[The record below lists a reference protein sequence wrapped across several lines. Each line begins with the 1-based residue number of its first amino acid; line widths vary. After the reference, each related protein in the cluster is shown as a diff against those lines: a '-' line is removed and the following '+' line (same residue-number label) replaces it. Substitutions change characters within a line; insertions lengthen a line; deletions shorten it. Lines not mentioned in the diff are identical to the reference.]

1 MDTLWR
7 DRNYAWIT
15 APADILDGR
24 WTYIRP
30 ALETNSGA
38 PCPSEGGFSGTLEVA
53 AVVAICCANHCGD
66 GQNMPT
72 SVPELAN
79 SAWTTHPGTW
89 ALSGHGGE
97 PCTFYENRAPAGAFS
112 ICCAT
117 CWASG
122 LFLAKAPE
130 NAGQDASGP
139 VVCDSLTSTVRES
152 TCVEGVQGAETLW
165 ADRDYAWVTDQAPAD
180 MLDGEWTYMKSPL
193 EVPNGAA
200 CPNEGGFRG
209 HVAEHAVVAICCAN
223 HCGNENLPTDG
234 GGDPVSGWTQHP
246 GTFSISGHG
255 GSPCTF
261 YETRVQPGDF
271 QLCCESCWAS
281 GVFFSHFHHA
291 LPVAEDDSIGSAG
304 PFDCDAL
311 SSDTASECEFA
322 VGASA
327 TLWTDR
333 AYAWIT
339 GPTDIL
345 DGLWTYVRPA
355 LEVNSGAPCRT
366 EGGFRGSIREDANVA
381 VCCANHCGDENRP
394 VGSDLTWSEHPGT
407 FSITGHG
414 GAPCTFYEAR
424 AHAGPLQICCET
436 CWSSG
441 VFLSMADRV
450 GEISGTG
457 AVPCSAVMSTSVSSC
472 V

>member
-1 MDTLWR
+1 
-7 DRNYAWIT
+7 
-15 APADILDGR
+15 
-24 WTYIRP
+24 
-30 ALETNSGA
+30 
-38 PCPSEGGFSGTLEVA
+38 
-53 AVVAICCANHCGD
+53 
-66 GQNMPT
+66 MPT
-72 SVPELAN
+72 SVPALAN
-79 SAWTTHPGTW
+79 SDWTTHPGTW

-130 NAGQDASGP
+130 NAGEDASGP

-180 MLDGEWTYMKSPL
+180 MLDGEWTYMKSSL

-281 GVFFSHFHHA
+281 GVFFSHFHHP

-311 SSDTASECEFA
+311 TSDTASECEFA

-414 GAPCTFYEAR
+414 GAPCTFFETR